1 METSVYLLVSSCRD
15 WPSQM
20 RHTVLC
26 ACVEWRAKKSS
37 LSEGNIWA
45 SSIANPRCLQDTH
58 THTHTHTNPPF
69 TTCLLWSAVD
79 LLIKYGE
86 KLMFCASWDVALQIP
101 ACLVTFLKVVTS
113 LLCRD
118 PNGADE
124 PEVIRCVDILRLVSQ
139 FVVYI
144 F

>member
-1 METSVYLLVSSCRD
+1 
-15 WPSQM
+15 
-20 RHTVLC
+20 
-26 ACVEWRAKKSS
+26 
-37 LSEGNIWA
+37 
-45 SSIANPRCLQDTH
+45 
-58 THTHTHTNPPF
+58 
-69 TTCLLWSAVD
+69 
-79 LLIKYGE
+79 
-86 KLMFCASWDVALQIP
+86 MFCASWDVALQIP